1 MCIPGV
7 SWADVFSSTYKFV
20 RAVLSADSPVLSLF
34 QYQGQSREKA
44 SAEFH
49 CCCFLNNMSLEEK
62 KHWGALRGFTWV
74 VCSRISGQT
83 QRHIRAL
90 SPDHESPLSDWC
102 PKLCVSLHQTL
113 FLLEVLSLWLFP
125 MDFRC
130 ETNTLLS
137 SVQTHSC
144 VKESW
149 FLHPVIVR
157 VGFQT
162 PRHLA
167 GCPWDPWQVKP
178 CWMWLPQTNHKIQAR
193 ALWTQRMLEL

>member
-7 SWADVFSSTYKFV
+7 SRADVFSSTYKFI

-49 CCCFLNNMSLEEK
+49 CCCFLNNMSLEVK

-74 VCSRISGQT
+74 VCSRISWADPKAHQGT
-83 QRHIRAL
+83 FPRPWIPSIWL
-90 SPDHESPLSDWC
+90 MPKTLCVPSPDFVSPGSSLSVTFPHGFQVWNKHT
-102 PKLCVSLHQTL
+102 PFLRSNSFLCQR
-113 FLLEVLSLWLFP
+113 VL
-125 MDFRC
+125 
-130 ETNTLLS
+130 
-137 SVQTHSC
+137 
-144 VKESW
+144 
-149 FLHPVIVR
+149 VIVR

-178 CWMWLPQTNHKIQAR
+178 CWMWLPQTNHKIPAR